1 MKTETSSAPALSK
14 QRVDYLDVARGIA
27 LICII
32 LGHFQSDDINRVVY
46 TFDVP
51 LFFIISGYFLSEK
64 SSVKQFVKRKFRTL
78 IVPYCITAV
87 IIVILGTVTGFFS
100 QGSIIGPLKYWFF
113 AALYGSGGD
122 YETPFKIYEIG
133 PIWFLWAL
141 FFSSILIRLL
151 LKLDYRI
158 RFLIVAAAFAAGYFS
173 AKYLF
178 WFPLSIQSG
187 LCASLFVYIGYL
199 FKQNK
204 EHIQNLST
212 KVKILSFIAAV
223 VVWASFIVTFD
234 TFWLVRNNFGR
245 GLPDICRSLCSCAAV
260 FFISFFIDKY
270 VKPLSKLLS
279 LIGKNSIFILCAHA
293 IEINLFPIQSILD
306 IYLPAFSSGLRQTV
320 LILLDIAIVCGIGLM
335 LSMLSAVRR
344 VFGVKA

>member
-1 MKTETSSAPALSK
+1 MNKGTSSAPALSK

-32 LGHFQSDDINRVVY
+32 LGHFQSDDINHVVY

-64 SSVKQFVKRKFRTL
+64 SSIKQFVKRKFQTL
-78 IVPYCITAV
+78 IVPYLITSA
-87 IIVILGTVTGFFS
+87 IIVILGTVKGFFS

-122 YETPFKIYEIG
+122 YGTPFKIYEIG

-158 RFLIVAAAFAAGYFS
+158 RILIVAAAFAAGYFS

-204 EHIQNLST
+204 DYIADLST
-212 KVKILSFIAAV
+212 KVKVLSFIAAA

-234 TFWLVRNNFGR
+234 TFWLVRCDFGR

-260 FFISFFIDKY
+260 FVISFLIDKY
-270 VKPLSKLLS
+270 VKPLSKVFS

-306 IYLPAFSSGLRQTV
+306 LYLPAGNGGFRQTV

-335 LSMLSAVRR
+335 LSMLSLVRKA
-344 VFGVKA
+344 FGMKA